1 MARNSAPQFI
11 WCIRRDAIDFRY
23 LRKDQMVN
31 HYGQNGAFTTKVGLC
46 TNLRNSHWYENVSHE
61 TFFPRCYRLSH
72 EEEKGAFTGIT
83 LQLTKTTNDIE
94 KFWFLCISSTLG
106 NVPVL
111 RILI

>member
-1 MARNSAPQFI
+1 MARNCAPQFI

-46 TNLRNSHWYENVSHE
+46 TNLRSSHWYQNVGHE

-72 EEEKGAFTGIT
+72 EEEKGAFI
-83 LQLTKTTNDIE
+83 
-94 KFWFLCISSTLG
+94 
-106 NVPVL
+106 
-111 RILI
+111 